1 MVTSDPLLLLISF
14 IVGSIV
20 GSFLNVCIARIPA
33 GDSIVFPG
41 SHCPVCGTPLIW
53 YENIPIVS
61 YCLLRGTCRSCH
73 VRISPVYPVVEIITA
88 AASLTLFMKF
98 GPTLRFAVTFLF
110 TAALIVITFIDLK
123 HQIIPDVITLPG
135 IPLFLASG
143 VFIMELSFR
152 DALIGCIV
160 GGGSLFFVG
169 FVYKLIK
176 KQEGMGGGD
185 VKLLA
190 MIGGFLGWQSLLFV
204 ILISSLFGA
213 VVGVAVMVYQRG
225 SMQTA
230 IPFGPFLSLAA
241 VLYLFCGAH
250 FNALLVLP

>member
-1 MVTSDPLLLLISF
+1 MVTSDTLFLLISF

-41 SHCPVCGTPLIW
+41 SHCPLCGKPLTW
-53 YENIPIVS
+53 YENIPIIS
-61 YCLLRGTCRSCH
+61 YCLLRGRCRSCH
-73 VRISPVYPVVEIITA
+73 ARISPVYPVVEIITA
-88 AASLTLFMKF
+88 AASLGLFMIF
-98 GPTLRFAVTFLF
+98 GLSLRYLVAFVFA
-110 TAALIVITFIDLK
+110 AILIVITFIDLK

-135 IPLFLASG
+135 IPLFLASA

-160 GGGSLFFVG
+160 GGGSLFLVG
-169 FVYKLIK
+169 FTYKLIK

-185 VKLLA
+185 IKLLA
-190 MIGGFLGWQSLLFV
+190 LIGGFLGWQSLIFV

-225 SMQTA
+225 TMQTA
-230 IPFGPFLSLAA
+230 IPFGPFLSFAA
-241 VLYLFCGAH
+241 VLYLFCGSY
-250 FNALLVLP
+250 FNALVALP